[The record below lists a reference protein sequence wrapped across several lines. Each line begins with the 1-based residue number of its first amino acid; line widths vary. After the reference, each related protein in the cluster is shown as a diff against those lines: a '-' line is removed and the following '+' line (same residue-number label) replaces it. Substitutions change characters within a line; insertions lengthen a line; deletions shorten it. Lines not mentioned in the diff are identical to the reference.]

1 MPSFLEV
8 SRQIFYGDEQ
18 LVCPHCSVVFHSC
31 ISFSKSVRLCTQK
44 FYPNVIHDQQL
55 ADSSAYCK
63 FNDHLLTL
71 WTSSMFLAG
80 AVASAPLLTPF
91 SLSNRLRRMHTIHS
105 H

>member
-1 MPSFLEV
+1 MAMSNSCVPIARSCYTAAF
-8 SRQIFYGDEQ
+8 
-18 LVCPHCSVVFHSC
+18 CSL
-31 ISFSKSVRLCTQK
+31 KSVRLCTQK

-91 SLSNRLRRMHTIHS
+91 SISNKLRRMHTIHS